1 MSPQFK
7 KIACPPSPPSQES
20 SRQVPKQEESEREE
34 RSAGYKWKHHRV
46 SESRSCLSPLL
57 LLLSQPIIIYW
68 AFNPPPLLPLPPVA
82 RMVKEIVSETFLHGK
97 VQGWILLTSS
107 HSSRSLPPPF
117 AISSLCLFFPTDEG
131 GRKKASLVV
140 RSRHGKGLISKYWS
154 QKKARPPHC
163 EATNGAGSA
172 NHHGRQGMQKKDGDA
187 SENLVFAPMGTVARV
202 GRRKVNFAAHTSV
215 NASRNG

>member
-1 MSPQFK
+1 MSPQSK
-7 KIACPPSPPSQES
+7 KIACPPSPPPPKKIPSK
-20 SRQVPKQEESEREE
+20 VPKQEESEREE

-107 HSSRSLPPPF
+107 HSSRSLPPSVRH
-117 AISSLCLFFPTDEG
+117 IVTLSFFPDRR
-131 GRKKASLVV
+131 GRKKEGLSSRQKQARKRTHLQVLEPKEGTSPSL
-140 RSRHGKGLISKYWS
+140 RGDKRCGIRQPSREARNAEKGW
-154 QKKARPPHC
+154 
-163 EATNGAGSA
+163 
-172 NHHGRQGMQKKDGDA
+172 
-187 SENLVFAPMGTVARV
+187 
-202 GRRKVNFAAHTSV
+202 
-215 NASRNG
+215 